1 MNKLATVAPAAAPVS
16 LLSNQAKVSLRQK
29 VASQAKVAH
38 FIGALF
44 LGVVGLASLNTASAE
59 LLDDVKAAGKLTIG
73 TEGVYAPYTYHDD
86 SGKLTGFDVEVGRAI
101 AAKLGV
107 EPVFVETSW
116 DGLIAGLDAK
126 RYDIVME
133 QINDTPQRRAKFDFT
148 VPYSSDHGVL
158 LVKKNNDKI
167 KGFGD
172 LKGVKMAQTISNNWG
187 QLAETYGPELVNVQ
201 HFSQGLEV
209 IASGRAEATID
220 SEVTFLGYREQKPN
234 IDLKVVA
241 KTVESADAKIPVR
254 KGNPEFLAVLD
265 QAIEELRA
273 DGTLSKL
280 SLEFLHIDIA
290 PAAPAAA
297 VPTAAQ

>member
-16 LLSNQAKVSLRQK
+16 LLSNQAKVSFRQK

-44 LGVVGLASLNTASAE
+44 LGVVGFASLNTASAE

-126 RYDIVME
+126 RYDIV
-133 QINDTPQRRAKFDFT
+133 T
-148 VPYSSDHGVL
+148 
-158 LVKKNNDKI
+158 
-167 KGFGD
+167 
-172 LKGVKMAQTISNNWG
+172 
-187 QLAETYGPELVNVQ
+187 
-201 HFSQGLEV
+201 
-209 IASGRAEATID
+209 
-220 SEVTFLGYREQKPN
+220 
-234 IDLKVVA
+234 
-241 KTVESADAKIPVR
+241 
-254 KGNPEFLAVLD
+254 
-265 QAIEELRA
+265 RA
-273 DGTLSKL
+273 DWMMARSSG
-280 SLEFLHIDIA
+280 
-290 PAAPAAA
+290 A
-297 VPTAAQ
+297 VQR